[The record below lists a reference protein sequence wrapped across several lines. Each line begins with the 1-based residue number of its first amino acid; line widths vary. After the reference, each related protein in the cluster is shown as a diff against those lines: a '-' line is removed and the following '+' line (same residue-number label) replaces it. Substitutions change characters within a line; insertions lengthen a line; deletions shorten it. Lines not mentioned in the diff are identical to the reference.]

1 MQYNIPRGTF
11 DILPA
16 DSWRWQQ
23 VIGTFRSVAQ
33 SYGYEEIVTPIFEQ
47 VELFERSSGA
57 SSDIVQKEMYRF
69 QDKKGRWFALRPEG
83 TAPVARSFV
92 ENHLDASSRIN
103 KLFYLG
109 PMFRYDRP
117 QAGRYRQFYQYG
129 FECIG
134 SHHPFYDAEII
145 ALQSAFLSKLGLKSI
160 VLELNSVGCP
170 SCSKDYDHALV
181 VYFEQYINELCPDC
195 QTRLQTKPRRLL
207 DCKIPHC
214 KSLAKQAPLL
224 TDYLDSACQQHFS
237 QVQAYLKEMNIPFK
251 LNPRIV
257 RGLDYYTHTAF
268 EFLNMS
274 LGAQNAVCG
283 GGRYDGLIEQVG
295 GKSIPAVGIAGGF
308 ERLLLS
314 LEQEQIALGERPHP
328 LAYLAL
334 VGEQARQTGIKLL
347 QSWRQAGLAVAYDP
361 EKDSFKTQLKAADNL
376 KARYALII
384 GEDELS
390 QDIVTIKDL
399 QTGEQKPC
407 RTAEVISMLRSTG
420 FIR

>member
-1 MQYNIPRGTF
+1 
-11 DILPA
+11 
-16 DSWRWQQ
+16 
-23 VIGTFRSVAQ
+23 
-33 SYGYEEIVTPIFEQ
+33 
-47 VELFERSSGA
+47 
-57 SSDIVQKEMYRF
+57 
-69 QDKKGRWFALRPEG
+69 
-83 TAPVARSFV
+83 
-92 ENHLDASSRIN
+92 
-103 KLFYLG
+103 
-109 PMFRYDRP
+109 
-117 QAGRYRQFYQYG
+117 
-129 FECIG
+129 
-134 SHHPFYDAEII
+134 
-145 ALQSAFLSKLGLKSI
+145 
-160 VLELNSVGCP
+160 
-170 SCSKDYDHALV
+170 
-181 VYFEQYINELCPDC
+181 
-195 QTRLQTKPRRLL
+195 
-207 DCKIPHC
+207 
-214 KSLAKQAPLL
+214 
-224 TDYLDSACQQHFS
+224 
-237 QVQAYLKEMNIPFK
+237 MNIPYK

-390 QDIVTIKDL
+390 GGIVTVKDL